1 MKRWLGRQIK
11 RQQALANKKMKER
24 DSRPEKGEGEEPR
37 PLFALGQTLATPGAL
52 ETLAKA
58 DQEPLGLLFR
68 HVTGDWGDLPEE
80 DIEENRLSVE
90 KGFRVFSSYKLE
102 TGAKVWVIT
111 EWDRSATTILLPE
124 EY

>member
-1 MKRWLGRQIK
+1 MNERESKPKR
-11 RQQALANKKMKER
+11 
-24 DSRPEKGEGEEPR
+24 GEEEPK

-52 ETLAKA
+52 STLAETE
-58 DQEPLGLLFR
+58 QEPMELLFR

-102 TGAKVWVIT
+102 TGARVWVIT
-111 EWDRSATTILLPE
+111 EWDRSSTTILIPQ

>member
-1 MKRWLGRQIK
+1 MNERESKPKR
-11 RQQALANKKMKER
+11 
-24 DSRPEKGEGEEPR
+24 GEEEPK

-52 ETLAKA
+52 SALAEA
-58 DQEPLGLLFR
+58 EQEPMELLFR

-102 TGAKVWVIT
+102 TGARVRVIT
-111 EWDRSATTILLPE
+111 ERDRRPTTILIPQ

>member
-1 MKRWLGRQIK
+1 
-11 RQQALANKKMKER
+11 MKER
-24 DSRPEKGEGEEPR
+24 GSKSERGEGDEPK

-52 ETLAKA
+52 SALAEAEK
-58 DQEPLGLLFR
+58 EPLELLYR

-90 KGFRVFSSYKLE
+90 KGFRIFSSYELE

-111 EWDRSATTILLPE
+111 EWDRSVTTILLPE
-124 EY
+124 DY